1 MADIGTKNILW
12 GGLLFLTWLIFN
24 VNDYKIVGTLC
35 SRVQST
41 ICSYHEEPPCD
52 GFGLCWEN
60 GNKWSARGSPQTTL
74 GCFRQSI
81 GN

>member
-41 ICSYHEEPPCD
+41 ICSYNEEPRMMASGCV
-52 GFGLCWEN
+52 GRMATSGRRV
-60 GNKWSARGSPQTTL
+60 ARRKQ
-74 GCFRQSI
+74 R
-81 GN
+81 